1 MTVDQSLQISVP
13 VDNGVSMRTA
23 AAFVLDAQS
32 LQLMRHCLPRLGFE
46 AEDIKRGDVR
56 DAIRTYSKAQSPE
69 LLIVDISHFDMPLS
83 ELETLANVC
92 APDVKVVVV
101 GDQDNVGLY
110 RNLMRYGVSEYL
122 VKPLPSDVLFQSL
135 RQVCGGENINFKANK
150 TGKTIGVMGAK
161 GGVGGST
168 ILAGLSD
175 VLSRQYHRRVMM
187 LDMNFHDGD
196 LALFFG
202 KRSQQ
207 GLLELLKS
215 SHRIDDLFIERV
227 AVSLGPRFD
236 LLFGDQAIEQ
246 SVEISSEALEKLFER
261 LRKNY
266 HFIIS
271 DIMKM
276 PIPSALRLLEDSDVR
291 VVVMD
296 RGLGSIRTA
305 AKMLKRLQV
314 EQGQKQNIV
323 ILNNPRPSLKRD
335 ISPQDIEDV
344 IQYPIDFEI
353 SYDGRSC
360 ADAALAAKPVSQV
373 KGKIGSQIT
382 EIANS
387 LVGPVLAESQQ
398 NFIKKIVWEGQNV
411 WKKIR

>member
-1 MTVDQSLQISVP
+1 MTVDQTLEVPTP
-13 VDNGVSMRTA
+13 VDSGISMKTA

-32 LQLMRHCLPRLGFE
+32 LQQMRLCLPRLGFE
-46 AEDIKRGDVR
+46 VEGIERGDVR
-56 DAIRTYSKAQSPE
+56 DAIRTYSETQSPE
-69 LLIVDISHFDMPLS
+69 LLIVDISDFDMPLS
-83 ELETLANVC
+83 ELEILANVC
-92 APDVKVVVV
+92 APDVRVVVI

-135 RQVCGGENINFKANK
+135 KQVCGGENINSKANK

-175 VLSRQYHRRVMM
+175 ALSRQYHRRVMM

-196 LALFFG
+196 LAVIFG

-215 SHRIDDLFIERV
+215 PHRIDELFIERV

-246 SVEISSEALEKLFER
+246 RVEISTEALENLFER

-271 DIMKM
+271 DIMKT
-276 PIPSALRLLEDSDVR
+276 PIPSALQLLEDSDVR

-296 RGLGSIRTA
+296 RGLGSIRTVTR
-305 AKMLKRLQV
+305 MLKRLQV
-314 EQGQKQNIV
+314 EQRQKQNIV
-323 ILNNPRPSLKRD
+323 ILNNPRPSLKGD
-335 ISPQDIEDV
+335 VSFHDIEDV

-353 SYDGRSC
+353 PYDGRSC
-360 ADAALAAKPVSQV
+360 ADAALAAKPVSQL

-387 LVGPVLAESQQ
+387 LVGPVLAGPQQ
-398 NFIKKIVWEGQNV
+398 NLIKKIVWEGQNV